1 MIVKCV
7 MRQIVSQSHRVHQF
21 TSVHQVLSR
30 LDHGQYQTEWSELSR
45 YQLAGW
51 VIKGDLKIA
60 LFSKKSEVKFDVEK
74 FKRNLGGLYI

>member
-1 MIVKCV
+1 

-21 TSVHQVLSR
+21 TSVHQALSR

-45 YQLAGW
+45 YQHAGW

-60 LFSKKSEVKFDVEK
+60 LFSKKLQVKFDVEK
-74 FKRNLGGLYI
+74 FKRNLEEFILKND